1 MLTRRTGTLVL
12 VGAAILL
19 TAGAAVAQVSPTAP
33 PHPNMPWNYYNAQ
46 GQVIRYI
53 QVPPQQVMIDIPV
66 DVPAGMPPQTQQQ
79 TLEIPGY
86 VVAETTTGF
95 LYPERWTIQQTG
107 AGGFQWVRVPSEFRK
122 K

>member
-1 MLTRRTGTLVL
+1 MTTRAAALVL
-12 VGAAILL
+12 GLL
-19 TAGAAVAQVSPTAP
+19 LFTAGIAAAQVSPTAA

-53 QVPPQQVMIDIPV
+53 QVPPQPVTIEVPV
-66 DVPAGMPPQTQQQ
+66 DVPAGVVPQSQSQ

-86 VVAETTTGF
+86 VIAETTTGF

-107 AGGFQWVRVPSEFRK
+107 AGAFQWVRVPQEFRRK
-122 K
+122 